1 MNTKTLNTLELP
13 KILERLATYASFSAG
28 EALVRALTPATELP
42 EVRTRL
48 TLTTEAVRL
57 LSLRPDTSLGGTH
70 DIREWVHR
78 AALGAVLD
86 YTQYLDILSTL
97 EAARE
102 LRAMILRTQEQRDGL
117 PGLAA
122 VANRIAIL
130 KRVEAEINRVF
141 DHEGNILDN
150 ASPALSK
157 LRVQVR
163 TTHNRLLDKLQ
174 QLIHSERGTRVLQE
188 PIVVERNGRYVLPVK
203 ADFKGQM
210 RGIVHDQSSSGAT
223 LFIEPLAVIEL
234 ANAWRQAQLEENEEI
249 ERILRALSAIIG
261 GEAGAIN
268 ATIVAL
274 AEIDLAL
281 AKGKYSQAIDATEPA
296 IAPATSSEG
305 LFLRNAR
312 HPLLTG
318 RVVPITIE
326 LGHRFRILLIT
337 GPNTGGKTVALKTVG
352 LLSLM
357 AQCGLHVPADPGSR
371 LLVFNQIFADIGD
384 EQSIEQSL
392 STFSSHMKNIINI
405 LGQLDDRTLVLF
417 DELGAGTDPVEG
429 AALARAIVT
438 ELLERHVLAIG
449 TTHYSELKAFAY
461 ATEGVENASVEF
473 DLETLAP
480 TYKLTVG
487 LPGRSNALAIA
498 SRLGMQPELVE
509 AARRYLDPHEIR
521 VENLLGSIQQEREGL
536 AEERVQAER
545 ARRSLEDQNRELQRQ
560 LRNVD
565 QLKREAVADARAG
578 AEAELSELREL
589 LKRVRTETTSATL
602 TREWAEQQSQR
613 LEDAQRDLR
622 ARNRRRPQPSTP
634 ANTPGLP
641 VPQLQEKRPLRPGD
655 RVRVPAFDSEGEV
668 LTVPDAAGM
677 VEVQLGI
684 FKMRLA
690 AADLERLS
698 GRRDGGD
705 GWSLVSSEDEEPAE
719 PRPSGVRAWQ
729 TEEAPRRRTTERS
742 AASVLQRAAQAAPS
756 LEFDIRGW
764 RAEAVEPALDQYL
777 QDAALGGM
785 PMVRIIHGKGTGVLR
800 DVVRNILRRHPLVRG
815 WQPAPLEQGGEGAT
829 LAFFDEKR

>member
-1 MNTKTLNTLELP
+1 VNTKTLNTLELP
-13 KILERLATYASFSAG
+13 KILDRLATYASFSAG
-28 EALVRALTPATELP
+28 EALVRALAPATDLP

-48 TLTTEAVRL
+48 QLTTEAVRL
-57 LSLRPDTSLGGTH
+57 LGLRPEVTLGGAH
-70 DIREWVHR
+70 DIREAAHR
-78 AALGAVLD
+78 AALGAILD

-117 PGLAA
+117 SGLAGLA
-122 VANRIAIL
+122 TRIAIL

-141 DHEGNILDN
+141 DHEGNILDS

-157 LRVQVR
+157 IRVQVR
-163 TTHNRLLDKLQ
+163 AAHNRLMDKLH

-210 RGIVHDQSSSGAT
+210 RGIVHDQSASGAT
-223 LFIEPLAVIEL
+223 LFIEPMAAIEL
-234 ANAWRQAQLEENEEI
+234 ANEWRQAQLEENEEI
-249 ERILRALSAIIG
+249 ERILRALSAVIG
-261 GEAGAIN
+261 GEAAAIN

-281 AKGKYSQAIDATEPA
+281 AKGKYSQATDATEPA
-296 IAPATSSEG
+296 IAPVSSPDG

-371 LLVFNQIFADIGD
+371 LLVFHQIFADIGD

-392 STFSSHMKNIINI
+392 STFSSHMKNIIHI
-405 LGQLDDRTLVLF
+405 LGHLDERTLVLF

-429 AALARAIVT
+429 AALARAIVNY
-438 ELLERHVLAIG
+438 LLERQVLAIA

-461 ATEGVENASVEF
+461 ATPGVENASVEF

-545 ARRSLEDQNRELQRQ
+545 ARRDLEEQNRELQRH
-560 LRNVD
+560 LRNMD
-565 QLKREAVADARAG
+565 QLKREAVAEARAG

-589 LKRVRTETTSATL
+589 LKRIRTETTSASL

-622 ARNRRRPQPSTP
+622 ARNRRRAQPAPP
-634 ANTPGLP
+634 AAAPG
-641 VPQLQEKRPLRPGD
+641 VPPPPLQEKRPLRPGD

-668 LTVPDAAGM
+668 LTMPDADGM

-690 AADLERLS
+690 AADLERLP

-705 GWSLVSSEDEEPAE
+705 GWSLVSTEEDEPAA
-719 PRPSGVRAWQ
+719 PRPSGARAWQ

-742 AASVLQRAAQAAPS
+742 AATVLQRAAQAAPS

-764 RAEAVEPALDQYL
+764 RAEEVEPALDQYL
-777 QDAALGGM
+777 QDAALAGM

-800 DVVRNILRRHPLVRG
+800 DVVRTILRRHPLVRG
-815 WQPAPLEQGGEGAT
+815 WQPAPIEQGGEGAT
-829 LAFFDEKR
+829 LAFFDAQR